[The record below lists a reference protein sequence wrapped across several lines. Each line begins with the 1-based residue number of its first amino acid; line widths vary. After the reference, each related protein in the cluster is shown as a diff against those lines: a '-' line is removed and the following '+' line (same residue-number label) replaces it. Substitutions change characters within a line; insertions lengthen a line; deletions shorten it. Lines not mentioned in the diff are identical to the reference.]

1 MSKPK
6 KGNKNQQ
13 NKGYSFNEAL
23 LQYNVKN
30 YTGTLMR
37 LKTGNIKPHETDRAE
52 NLKQAT
58 LLRLAYDDLTHYRYE
73 QALQRLQLLPTDN
86 FIAAA
91 LAGIVYLYQNDY
103 EKAAVV
109 FKKLTQHADYQNFTV
124 YYLLAE
130 LYFGQPEK
138 YDDFK
143 DWHAPI
149 FAQCTP
155 FQQDY
160 IHIAFYI
167 IHQKFDHALNLAN
180 LTKGASHAQQS
191 NIDALKQALSTEKTA
206 NVGPIAPTTKALY
219 RLLLGHALQD
229 FETAHFS
236 AKQTELPLFA
246 DIFKQQNSLTPDL
259 ISELKVLCETDKIV
273 NEGILARLIKAVP
286 ETYRPYIAYNQAVN
300 ALNHDDFDMSERGV
314 KHIIVTYPQ
323 YFVQVPESLDLYLK
337 FHLIE
342 DIKVYPNTFW
352 QFFNQWL
359 ALHKTRISTENADA
373 LGWSLF
379 DIMLGN
385 PILIQGSNSRALI
398 NIYEAHPTMFA
409 VKFTYIYF
417 TTLTTTSLNLLLD
430 KGCLDFFALP
440 NAEKNKEK
448 FTKVLDDM
456 ISALI
461 AASQS
466 SMFSFDN
473 SGIPISVVK
482 NQLQH
487 IGNSFIKAVTQHEIP
502 PKNTIALEAFRIVN
516 NHIQDLFGNTL
527 SKSDSTFV
535 DTFAKTYKQLIEKFP
550 NNKSIETYN
559 RDAAALKNI
568 VYKVPF
574 ANLVR
579 KGVYYTEYEAFLKK
593 NPAIDDYT
601 FAWEIFCEQIGA
613 AHFHEDQLSSL
624 LEFIK
629 TLFIKLGD
637 SDALVQEAKN
647 FVVAYKK
654 MCEDFNCEHPT
665 EFFAQLMS
673 AFFKQPYLSPT
684 LIYTFMAEYCLD
696 FVTYKYKFEA
706 KNYNAVGDFL
716 EWLFRQKDR
725 LKHYDKEL
733 IKKLIAYLEEINKIK
748 GLKKLETTLKKARVL
763 AE

>member
-6 KGNKNQQ
+6 KGNKNQH

-37 LKTGNIKPHETDRAE
+37 LKTATIKSHEVERAE

-58 LLRLAYDDLTHYRYE
+58 LLRLAYDDLTR
-73 QALQRLQLLPTDN
+73 
-86 FIAAA
+86 
-91 LAGIVYLYQNDY
+91 YLYQHDY
-103 EKAAVV
+103 EKAAIV
-109 FKKLTQHADYQNFTV
+109 FKKLIQQPDYQSFTV

-130 LYFGQPEK
+130 LYVGQPEK

-143 DWHAPI
+143 NWHALT

-167 IHQKFDHALNLAN
+167 IHQKFDHALNLVN

-191 NIDALKQALSTEKTA
+191 HIDALKQVLSTEKTA
-206 NVGPIAPTTKALY
+206 NVVTIAPTAKALY
-219 RLLLGHALQD
+219 RLLLGQALQD

-236 AKQTELPLFA
+236 AKQAELPLFV

-259 ISELKVLCETDKIV
+259 ISELKALCETDKIV

-286 ETYRPYIAYNQAVN
+286 EAYRPYIAYNQAVN
-300 ALNHDDFDMSERGV
+300 ALNHDDFDISERGV
-314 KHIIVTYPQ
+314 KHIIVAYPQ
-323 YFVQVPESLDLYLK
+323 YFVQVPQSLDLYLK
-337 FHLIE
+337 FHLFE

-359 ALHKTRISTENADA
+359 TLHKTRISTENADA

-379 DIMLGN
+379 DSMLGN
-385 PILIQGSNSRALI
+385 PSLMQGSHSRALI
-398 NIYEAHPTMFA
+398 NIYEAHPTMFSI
-409 VKFTYIYF
+409 KFGYIYF
-417 TTLTTTSLNLLLD
+417 TTLTTTSPNLLLD
-430 KGCLDFFALP
+430 KGCLDLFALP

-448 FTKVLDDM
+448 FAKVLDEM

-466 SMFSFDN
+466 SMFSFDD
-473 SGIPISVVK
+473 SGIPIGVVK

-487 IGNSFIKAVTQHEIP
+487 IGNTFIKAVTVHEIP
-502 PKNTIALEAFRIVN
+502 PKNTIALEAFKIIN

-535 DTFAKTYKQLIEKFP
+535 DTFAKTYNQLIEKFP
-550 NNKSIETYN
+550 NNKSIGTYN
-559 RDAAALKNI
+559 KDAAALKNI
-568 VYKVPF
+568 AYKVPF

-579 KGVYYTEYEAFLKK
+579 KGVYYTEYEAFLNK

-601 FAWEIFCEQIGA
+601 FAWEIFCDQIGV
-613 AHFHEDQLSSL
+613 AHFHTDQLSSL

-629 TLFIKLGD
+629 ALFVKLGD
-637 SDALVQEAKN
+637 SDALIKEAKN

-654 MCEDFNCEHPT
+654 MCEGFNCEHPT
-665 EFFAQLMS
+665 EFYAQLMS
-673 AFFKQPYLSPT
+673 IFFKQPYLSPT

-696 FVTYKYKFEA
+696 FVAYKYKFEA

-725 LKHYDKEL
+725 LKYYDKDL
-733 IKKLIAYLEEINKIK
+733 IKKLIAYLEEVNKIK
-748 GLKKLETTLKKARVL
+748 DLKKLETTLKKARVL
-763 AE
+763 AA